1 MNLRV
6 MRSCSAILILGAAPL
21 GSQSKLDL
29 RNQTRSV
36 DFSAATATKPAR
48 MGSTLPASCGQGE
61 FFFLSSAPAG
71 QNLYVCAAANTWALQ
86 GGAVPQSSLVPT
98 ELNNAGK
105 LLSTDGS
112 NPVWQAIGGD
122 VSGAP
127 SALTVGG
134 LRGKTLST
142 ATPTDGQLLRFNAG
156 SNVWEPA
163 ALAGDVH
170 GNPSTL
176 TVNGLQGRGVSS
188 LAPTDGQLLK
198 FNGMTGFWEPVAI
211 GGDVN
216 GAPAALTVAG
226 LQGRTVSSA
235 APISGQLLSWSN
247 TNSTWTPTT
256 LQVPPNYSVAFT
268 GTTLLSI
275 AGTQHNLNTANL
287 LVSCYDNAAPANL
300 IEPGQITIDPAT
312 YNVTVK
318 FATPQSGR
326 CSVNGSGGVGMG
338 ATAIAGSAPLTFPT
352 VNTAACS
359 GELTVPLPGA
369 QVTDSVVPGWPALPA
384 GFFGMARVSAA
395 GVVAIRVC
403 NFSGGNVALPTLTY
417 GATIVR
423 PF

>member
-6 MRSCSAILILGAAPL
+6 MRSYSAILILGVAQL
-21 GSQSKLDL
+21 CGQSKVDVHTQSK
-29 RNQTRSV
+29 NV
-36 DFSAATATKPAR
+36 DFSGAPATKPAR

-71 QNLYVCAAANTWALQ
+71 QNLYVCAAANNWALQ

-105 LLSTDGS
+105 LLGTDGT

-127 SALTVGG
+127 
-134 LRGKTLST
+134 
-142 ATPTDGQLLRFNAG
+142 
-156 SNVWEPA
+156 A
-163 ALAGDVH
+163 AL
-170 GNPSTL
+170 
-176 TVNGLQGRGVSS
+176 R
-188 LAPTDGQLLK
+188 
-198 FNGMTGFWEPVAI
+198 
-211 GGDVN
+211 
-216 GAPAALTVAG
+216 VAG

-247 TNSTWTPTT
+247 TNSAWTPTT

-268 GTTLLSI
+268 GTTALVI

-287 LVSCYDNAAPANL
+287 LVNCYDNAAPANL

-312 YNVTVK
+312 YNVTVT

-338 ATAIAGSAPLTFPT
+338 ATAITGSAPLTFPT

-359 GELTVPLPGA
+359 TELTVPLPGA
-369 QVTDSVVPGWPALPA
+369 LVTDSVVPGWPALPA

-403 NFSGGNVALPTLTY
+403 NLSGGNVALPTLTY